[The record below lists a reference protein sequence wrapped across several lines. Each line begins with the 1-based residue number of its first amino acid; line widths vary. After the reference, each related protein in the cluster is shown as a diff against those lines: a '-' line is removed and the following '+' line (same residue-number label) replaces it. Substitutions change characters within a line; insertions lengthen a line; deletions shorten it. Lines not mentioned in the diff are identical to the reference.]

1 MNQINYLNLSLGD
14 RDDIDIDA
22 FSVSLLEREYKIWNE
37 ENESKNMVKLIRM
50 WAEGR
55 KRPVSGTFIK
65 LHSKNNKLFP
75 EYI

>member
-1 MNQINYLNLSLGD
+1 MGD

-22 FSVSLLEREYKIWNE
+22 FSVSLLERKYKIWND

-65 LHSKNNKLFP
+65 FH
-75 EYI
+75 